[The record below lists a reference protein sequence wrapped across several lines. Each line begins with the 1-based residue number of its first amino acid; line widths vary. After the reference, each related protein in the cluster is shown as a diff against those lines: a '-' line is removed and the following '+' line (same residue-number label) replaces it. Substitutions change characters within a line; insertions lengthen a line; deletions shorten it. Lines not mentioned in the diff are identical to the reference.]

1 MAYLYSTIPSVEM
14 DYGCSRTW
22 LYDYLGKFGFF
33 ENKEC
38 EFKDEVLRIFH
49 WFMNENDLEPKL
61 TDIQGEYMSS
71 LYEEI
76 ETIGET
82 LNVSHQEIYE
92 TYDIYYSKYNYSVED
107 RIKDVLDEQGLSV
120 MYFKAPED
128 NYALI
133 VNYFGAQNFFPDI
146 LKHLV
151 RRRAY

>member
-1 MAYLYSTIPSVEM
+1 
-14 DYGCSRTW
+14 
-22 LYDYLGKFGFF
+22 
-33 ENKEC
+33 
-38 EFKDEVLRIFH
+38 
-49 WFMNENDLEPKL
+49 
-61 TDIQGEYMSS
+61 MSS

-107 RIKDVLDEQGLSV
+107 RIKDVLDEQGLSI

-128 NYALI
+128 NCALI